1 MSVFGPNQVEE
12 LIIGS
17 AVASETTAATFIAS
31 ASDKEIKVLSAD
43 GTAPA
48 AGVDFKLLQKT
59 ASTITGLNYE
69 FSDIVPANS
78 VEKVIL
84 KEFSAET
91 LKSVRVEGFDGNL
104 VANTTYVVEIRHFS
118 DNSNLSPENFSV
130 VSGYWSSGAAAPAS
144 AAVVRNGIVASLN
157 HNLNRNGGA
166 DFVIT
171 TPDTSETDILITGKA
186 QVALPGKIVGRQI
199 EFEVT
204 AKQFDETAINHE
216 NLGLLT
222 TTLVASNNPGTGT
235 GKYAVN
241 LEWFTKGYKYE
252 VYRQTGFPADFT
264 ERTPFYANQALNYN
278 AIHIKYKKSRISP
291 TVEEQPRVLTILC
304 ERANLAGNA
313 VVNAVLAD
321 LRTVAPTGVTIPAD
335 LAVS

>member
-12 LIIGS
+12 LIIGD

-48 AGVDFKLLQKT
+48 SGEDFKVLQKT

-69 FSDIVPANS
+69 FSDTIPADK
-78 VEKVIL
+78 VDQVIL
-84 KEFSAET
+84 KEYAAET

-104 VANTTYVVEIRHFS
+104 VANTTYTVEIRIYNDGGS
-118 DNSNLSPENFSV
+118 LSPENFSV
-130 VSGYWSSGAAAPAS
+130 VSGYYVSGAVAPAS
-144 AAVVRNGIVASLN
+144 AAVVRDGIVDSLN
-157 HNLNRNGGA
+157 HNLTRRGGNE
-166 DFVIT
+166 FVIT
-171 TPDTSETDILITGKA
+171 TPNATETDILIAGAA
-186 QVALPGKIVGRQI
+186 QVAVPGKITGRQI
-199 EFEVT
+199 EFDVT
-204 AKQFDETAINHE
+204 AKQFDNTAVNHE

-222 TTLVASNNPGTGT
+222 TTVVSTNNPGNGT

-264 ERTPFYANQALNYN
+264 ERTPFYASQSLNYN

-291 TVEEQPRVLTILC
+291 TVEEQPRVLTILV
-304 ERANLAGNA
+304 ERANLAGNS
-313 VVNAVLAD
+313 NTNDVLTD
-321 LRTVAPTGVTIPAD
+321 LRTILGSGNVPAD
-335 LAVS
+335 LAVI

>member
-12 LIIGS
+12 LIIGN
-17 AVASETTAATFIAS
+17 AVAAETTAATFIAS

-48 AGVDFKLLQKT
+48 AGEDFKILQKT

-69 FSDIVPANS
+69 FSDTIPADQ
-78 VEKVIL
+78 VDKVIL
-84 KEFSAET
+84 KEYSAET

-104 VANTTYVVEIRHFS
+104 VANTTYAVEIRHFS
-118 DNSNLSPENFSV
+118 DNSSLSPENFSV
-130 VSGYWSSGAAAPAS
+130 VTGYYVSGAAAPAS
-144 AAVVRNGIVASLN
+144 AAVVRDGIVASLN

-171 TPDTSETDILITGKA
+171 TPDATETDILITGKA
-186 QVALPGKIVGRQI
+186 QVAVPGKITGRQV

-204 AKQFDETAINHE
+204 AKQFDNTALNHD

-222 TTLVASNNPGTGT
+222 TTLVASNNPGNGT

-264 ERTPFYANQALNYN
+264 ERTPFYASQSLNYN

-291 TVEEQPRVLTILC
+291 TVEEQPRVLTILV
-304 ERANLAGNA
+304 ERANLAGNS
-313 VVNAVLAD
+313 NTNDVLTD
-321 LRTVAPTGVTIPAD
+321 LRTVLGVGNVPVD
-335 LAVS
+335 LAVV

>member
-12 LIIGS
+12 LIIGN

-31 ASDKEIKVLSAD
+31 ATDEEIKVLSAD

-48 AGVDFKLLQKT
+48 VGEDFKLLQKT
-59 ASTITGLNYE
+59 GSTITGLNYE
-69 FSDIVPANS
+69 FSDTIPAD
-78 VEKVIL
+78 KVDRVTL
-84 KEFSAET
+84 KEYAAET

-104 VANTTYVVEIRHFS
+104 VANTTYAVEIRHFS
-118 DNSNLSPENFSV
+118 DNSSLSPENFSV
-130 VSGYWSSGAAAPAS
+130 VTGYWTSGAVAPAS
-144 AAVVRNGIVASLN
+144 AAIVRNGIVAALN
-157 HNLNRNGGA
+157 HNLNRQGGG

-171 TPDTSETDILITGKA
+171 TPDATETDILITGAA
-186 QVALPGKIVGRQI
+186 QVALPGKITGRQI

-204 AKQFDETAINHE
+204 AKQFDDTAVNHD

-222 TTLVASNNPGTGT
+222 TTLVASNNPGNGT

-264 ERTPFYANQALNYN
+264 ERTPFYASQSLNYN
-278 AIHIKYKKSRISP
+278 SIHLTYKKSRISP

-313 VVNAVLAD
+313 VANAVLAD
-321 LRTVAPTGVTIPAD
+321 LRTVLGSANVPAD
-335 LAVS
+335 LAVA